1 MSRLEKLKELEEEL
15 HTLMKKSN
23 SRTYAALAKQYRDTL
38 REIEEIEGAG
48 SEDDEIS
55 KILTERADHGKP
67 GAVRADRT
75 RIPGNGRK

>member
-1 MSRLEKLKELEEEL
+1 MNRLEKLKELEDEL

-48 SEDDEIS
+48 SDDDEIS
-55 KILTERADHGKP
+55 KILTERADNGKP
-67 GAVRADRT
+67 GAVRKNRSG
-75 RIPGNGRK
+75 IPGNGRK